1 MLTKKQEQFAR
12 EFVKNG
18 GDRKAA
24 YKAAYG
30 KKITDASASN
40 GASRMMKNDEVK
52 MMIHHL
58 ERKADA
64 KVAAAAGKRR
74 AEEIE
79 ETARADD
86 AAADIR
92 AELIAFYRSMMNG
105 EIYDSTTMWDDK
117 AEKWIEV
124 KRVAKASDRANAAE
138 KLAAFYGVTPEPN
151 EAIRIELIGGAE
163 GLAD

>member
-1 MLTKKQEQFAR
+1 MLTDKQEHYAR

-18 GDRKAA
+18 GDRRAA

-30 KKITDASASN
+30 NVTNASAWN
-40 GASRMMKNDEVK
+40 GASRLMKNDEVM

-58 ERKADA
+58 ERKANA
-64 KVAAAAGKRR
+64 KIAKETEKIR
-74 AEEIE
+74 AEEQE
-79 ETARADD
+79 EAARADD